1 MRQWLLWLNMFLEFI
16 WNKTTVLQYPIR
28 YKMRVMGANRVV
40 TQWIKVGERDRKF
53 IFVSQQISYLR
64 VGRWL
69 KRKARQYKVEVIYR
83 YLTNNIGFVEEHTGL
98 SDVMVEYDI
107 LRTAMKSGKKYR
119 EKLKSPIWK
128 ILKDFAIEKGVI

>member
-69 KRKARQYKVEVIYR
+69 KRKARQYRVEVIEELDDDLGLYPSKV
-83 YLTNNIGFVEEHTGL
+83 YLVPELCWSIFKHTLVPHNCAINFVIHSLESE
-98 SDVMVEYDI
+98 D
-107 LRTAMKSGKKYR
+107 
-119 EKLKSPIWK
+119 
-128 ILKDFAIEKGVI
+128 

>member
-16 WNKTTVLQYPIR
+16 WNKTTVPQYPIR

-64 VGRWL
+64 VGCWL
-69 KRKARQYKVEVIYR
+69 KRKARQYRVEVIEELDNDLGLYPSKV
-83 YLTNNIGFVEEHTGL
+83 YLIPELCWSIFKHTLVPHNCAINFVIHSLESE
-98 SDVMVEYDI
+98 D
-107 LRTAMKSGKKYR
+107 
-119 EKLKSPIWK
+119 
-128 ILKDFAIEKGVI
+128 

>member
-28 YKMRVMGANRVV
+28 YKMRVMSANRVV

-69 KRKARQYKVEVIYR
+69 KRKARQYRVEVIEELDDDLGLYPSKV
-83 YLTNNIGFVEEHTGL
+83 YLIPELCWSIFKHTLVPHNCAINFVIHSLESE
-98 SDVMVEYDI
+98 D
-107 LRTAMKSGKKYR
+107 
-119 EKLKSPIWK
+119 
-128 ILKDFAIEKGVI
+128 

>member
-69 KRKARQYKVEVIYR
+69 KRKARQYKVEVIEELDDDLGLYPSKV
-83 YLTNNIGFVEEHTGL
+83 YLVPELCWSIFKHTLVPHNCAINFVIHFLESE
-98 SDVMVEYDI
+98 D
-107 LRTAMKSGKKYR
+107 
-119 EKLKSPIWK
+119 
-128 ILKDFAIEKGVI
+128 

>member
-69 KRKARQYKVEVIYR
+69 KRKARQYRVEVIEELDDDLGLYPSKV
-83 YLTNNIGFVEEHTGL
+83 YLIPELCWSIFKHTLVPHSCAINFVIHSLESE
-98 SDVMVEYDI
+98 D
-107 LRTAMKSGKKYR
+107 
-119 EKLKSPIWK
+119 
-128 ILKDFAIEKGVI
+128 